1 MKMTTFGENMKKVT
15 AAEAN
20 RRFSALLKEV
30 AKGERVLVTSHGEP
44 VATMLS
50 AQDAGPEREAARQ
63 LLLRRLRSQKPL
75 GAPSAKRNWTRDELY
90 DESKSPALRGSK

>member
-1 MKMTTFGENMKKVT
+1 MKKVT

-20 RRFSALLKEV
+20 RHFSALLKEV

-63 LLLRRLRSQKPL
+63 LLLRRLRTQKPL
-75 GAPSAKRNWTRDELY
+75 GPPLAKRDWVREELY
-90 DESKSPALRGSK
+90 DDPRSSGPRGRK